1 MTTILLAGTV
11 IVNLALVSYSM
22 AIFRQRKTKSLG
34 KRVMFFLTLG
44 VILDITATV
53 CMVMG
58 SSTKGMSLHGL
69 IGYSSLLGM
78 LIDTFFSYKNIFSSG
93 FGVSVS
99 DRFTRNSS
107 ISYFYWVLA
116 YITGA
121 TLVMLR

>member
-78 LIDTFFSYKNIFSSG
+78 LIDTYFSYKMVFSNS
-93 FGVSVS
+93 FGIAVS